1 MSDTRLSDALLEKAQ
16 ALYMAGRLDEAAALY
31 RQRLQAKPQDLE
43 ANQALA
49 MIYFQAR
56 QFELAQYFAGE
67 ALKLDPTYLDGLR
80 LRGMAL
86 MQLGRLA
93 PALQC
98 FEQARALKPDSVEVL
113 VNHSTALLELKRLD
127 EALAGFDR
135 VVALDPENA
144 VGWNNRANTL
154 VALQRLEEAA
164 SCYDRALQIRP
175 DLETAKSNRF
185 LVLLQLRK
193 VSRIADFA
201 LRDMFDEVATR
212 FDHLMVEGLDY
223 RGHLHLRTLADAKL
237 PRLKPPL
244 RVLDL
249 GCGTGL
255 VGNAFKDLAAGGRL
269 DGIDLAPR
277 MLEVARKRG
286 IYDDL
291 ILGDLEAVLAAPGPS
306 YDLIVSADTMV
317 YLGDLAPTFRGVFN
331 RLNPGGFYLFAV
343 ESKEG
348 AGWEQTDVSRFRH
361 SEAYLKEEAARP
373 GLVYFARMDCTLRY
387 EREEPVAGFA
397 IALQKPA

>member
-1 MSDTRLSDALLEKAQ
+1 MSDPRLSDALPDKAQ
-16 ALYMAGRLDEAAALY
+16 ALFMAGRLDEAAALY
-31 RQRLQAKPQDLE
+31 RQRLQERPHDIE
-43 ANQALA
+43 ANQALGF
-49 MIYFQAR
+49 IYFQAR

-67 ALKLDPTYLDGLR
+67 ALKLDPTYLDGFR

-86 MQLGRLA
+86 MQLGRVT

-98 FEQARALKPDSVEVL
+98 FAQGLALKPDSVELL
-113 VNHSTALLELKRLD
+113 VNHATALLELKRLD

-135 VVALDPENA
+135 VVALDPGNA

-154 VALQRLEEAA
+154 VGLKRLEEAA
-164 SCYDRALQIRP
+164 ECYGRALQIRP

-185 LVLLQLRK
+185 LVLLQLKK

-212 FDHLMVEGLDY
+212 FDQLMVDGLDY

-237 PRLKPPL
+237 PPSKPPM
-244 RVLDL
+244 RILDL

-255 VGNAFKDLAAGGRL
+255 VGDAFKDLAAGGRL

-277 MLEVARKRG
+277 MIDVARKRG

-291 ILGDLEAVLAAPGPS
+291 ILGDLETVLAAAGSS

-317 YLGDLAPTFRGVFN
+317 YLGDLAPTFKGVFN
-331 RLNPGGFYLFAV
+331 RLSAGGFYLFAV
-343 ESKEG
+343 ESKDG
-348 AGWEQTDVSRFRH
+348 PGWEQTDVSRFRH
-361 SEAYLKEEAARP
+361 SEAYLKEEAARS
-373 GLVYFARMDCTLRY
+373 GLEYFAQMDCTLRY
-387 EREEPVAGFA
+387 EREEPVPGFA
-397 IALQKPA
+397 VALQKPA